1 LADFRNVSVEAL
13 ACVTLNGKDLGVLW
27 HPPYRAEITDAL
39 KPGTDALKP
48 GTNDPAIVVTTWHKR
63 RFWFRFVQARTMKER
78 RAVISFGSPAWP
90 PPNLDYDRWLGPTPL
105 AAYTRDRVHPQGDD
119 LATR

>member
-39 KPGTDALKP
+39 KPGT
-48 GTNDPAIVVTTWHKR
+48 NDPAIVVTTWHKR
-63 RFWFRFVQARTMKER
+63 RFWFRYVQARTMKER